1 MLRRRSLNRAI
12 QLGLCGAAVFVLASA
27 QAQAA
32 DKPAASKDKKACMAA
47 YTAYKSALDREKA
60 GKLREARE
68 LLQTCEQAGCAGL
81 VPKCSQKYTQLGTQ
95 MPSVVPV
102 VTDDSGAPH
111 VDIQVK
117 MDGELLTQQLDGKGL
132 PIEAGLHEFTFG
144 TETGVFATEKIMI
157 VEGQR
162 NRTIAVVLHT
172 GEKKAAE
179 STPEPEEAKGAAQAD
194 VKPAAAEA
202 SSLVDKGERAPSE
215 KEKAADEPRVTGSEH
230 WAMPK
235 SAFPYLLGGVGIA
248 AVGAGALMTLWGKK
262 DNDAL
267 VSGCGQTQ
275 SCAQSSVDHVR
286 TLYLAS
292 DIAIGAGVVALGVTT
307 WLFASSRTMEQ
318 KPAPAA
324 AYKVD
329 VQPTRSGAFAS
340 VSGSF

>member
-1 MLRRRSLNRAI
+1 
-12 QLGLCGAAVFVLASA
+12 
-27 QAQAA
+27 
-32 DKPAASKDKKACMAA
+32 MAA
-47 YTAYKSALDREKA
+47 YTAYKGALDREKA

-68 LLQTCEQAGCAGL
+68 LLQTCEQSTCAGL
-81 VPKCSQKYTQLGTQ
+81 VPKCSQKYAQLGAQ

-102 VTDDSGAPH
+102 VTDDSGAPR

-144 TETGVFATEKIMI
+144 TEAGVFATEKVMV

-172 GEKKAAE
+172 GDKKVAE
-179 STPEPEEAKGAAQAD
+179 ASAEPEEAKGAAQAD
-194 VKPAAAEA
+194 TKPVANESPAG
-202 SSLVDKGERAPSE
+202 DKPSVEKERAV
-215 KEKAADEPRVTGSEH
+215 DDQPRMTGTEH

-235 SAFPYLLGGVGIA
+235 SAFPYILGGVGVA
-248 AVGAGALMTLWGKK
+248 AVASGALLTYWGKK

-292 DIAIGAGVVALGVTT
+292 DIAIGAGVVVLGVTT
-307 WLFASSRTMEQ
+307 WLFAISRTMER
-318 KPAPAA
+318 KPAAA

-329 VQPTRSGAFAS
+329 IQPTRSGAFAS